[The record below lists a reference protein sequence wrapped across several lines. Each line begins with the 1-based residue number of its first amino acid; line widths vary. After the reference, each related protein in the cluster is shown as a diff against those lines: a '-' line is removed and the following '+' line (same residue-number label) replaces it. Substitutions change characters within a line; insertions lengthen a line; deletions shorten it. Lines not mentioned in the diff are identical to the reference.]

1 MKLGNVITVIAVALI
16 ATGCASTG
24 PSSGQSPKTG
34 SPLPAEIEG
43 VERLADNA
51 LRTKPGFEWVKQPDG
66 TVMARKVGATG
77 GGLVI
82 IRVGCGCDT
91 GPYACEAVLVD
102 DTTIRCQ
109 NVRDCLSCKWFRP
122 DAVMGE

>member
-1 MKLGNVITVIAVALI
+1 
-16 ATGCASTG
+16 
-24 PSSGQSPKTG
+24 
-34 SPLPAEIEG
+34 
-43 VERLADNA
+43 
-51 LRTKPGFEWVKQPDG
+51 
-66 TVMARKVGATG
+66 MARRVAPTG

-122 DAVMGE
+122 TDVLAE